1 MPNDKGV
8 MTQTL
13 TLERRVLTW
22 SLPIVPAIH
31 ELFTQHRL
39 ERKPRDVGHYSEDI
53 VLMFYVSYA
62 ATLRSKLDRRTT
74 PAKHAP
80 L

>member
-39 ERKPRDVGHYSEDI
+39 EGTARDVGHYTEEM
-53 VLMFYVSYA
+53 V
-62 ATLRSKLDRRTT
+62 
-74 PAKHAP
+74 
-80 L
+80 